1 MSLPYSSFV
10 ILADMRTGS
19 NLLEARLNAVPGIAC
34 HGEVFNPVFIGHEGQ
49 ETLHVMDLSARD
61 ADPMGFLDMLR
72 KKSTGLPGF
81 RLFPDH
87 APRVLSACL
96 ADRACAKV
104 VLTRNPLDS
113 YISLKIAR
121 ATGQWWMGDASKRRP
136 AKVRFDSDEFE
147 DELERRGHFYEAVR
161 RALMETGQAAFHLR
175 YTDLQDEARIAGLAR
190 WLGIAE
196 APEGGDRSGRVQNPE
211 PARDKVENPDE
222 MAEGLA
228 RLDLFGLLDD
238 PDFEPRRGPNV
249 RTWAVSDGLR
259 CLFLPVPGVPERP
272 VTDWLTAADDA
283 PPRTGLTRRELQA
296 WRAETPGHR
305 TVTVVAHPLARAW
318 RAFERHI
325 VADGPDRFAE
335 IRGVL
340 ERRYGMVLPDAPG
353 APADVLRAAFLSF
366 LGFLKL
372 NLNGQT
378 SVRVPAVW
386 ASQSELLRG
395 MADVALADAILREE
409 TALQELARLFGHA
422 ATEQPEVDGLS
433 GLHAICDAEIEGAA
447 AAAYRKDYAAFGFG
461 PWRLQAA

>member
-1 MSLPYSSFV
+1 
-10 ILADMRTGS
+10 MRTGS
-19 NLLEARLNAVPGIAC
+19 NLLEARLNAVPGLEC
-34 HGEVFNPVFIGHEGQ
+34 RGEVFNPVFIGHEGQ
-49 ETLHVMDLSARD
+49 ETLHGVDLWARD
-61 ADPMGFLDMLR
+61 ADPIGFLEMLR

-81 RLFPDH
+81 RLFPGH
-87 APRVLSACL
+87 APRVLAACL
-96 ADRACAKV
+96 ADRSCAKI

-136 AKVRFDSDEFE
+136 AKVRFDADEFE
-147 DELERRGHFYEAVR
+147 DELERRGTFYEAVR
-161 RALMETGQAAFHLR
+161 RTLMETGQAAFHLR
-175 YTDLQDEARIAGLAR
+175 YTDLQDETRIAGLAR
-190 WLGIAE
+190 WLGV
-196 APEGGDRSGRVQNPE
+196 EGASEGSGRAGRVQNPE

-228 RLDLFGLLDD
+228 RLDLFGLLED

-249 RTWAVSDGLR
+249 RTWVVSDGLR
-259 CLFLPVPGVPERP
+259 CLFLPVPGVPARP
-272 VTDWLTAADDA
+272 VTDWLTAAAAA
-283 PPRTGLTRRELQA
+283 PPRTGLTRREIQT

-340 ERRYGMVLPDAPG
+340 ERRYGVVLPDASG
-353 APADVLRAAFLSF
+353 APVQATRAAFLSF

-395 MADVALADAILREE
+395 MADIALPDAVLREE
-409 TALQELARLFGHA
+409 TAFDGLAALFGGSA
-422 ATEQPEVDGLS
+422 VKPPDPDDLA
-433 GLHAICDAEIEGAA
+433 GLHTVYDGEIEAA
-447 AAAYRKDYAAFGFG
+447 AQAACRKDYAAFGFG
-461 PWRLQAA
+461 PWRPQAA